1 MKVFFRWMRRLLL
14 WWFGITIG
22 ITLLY
27 RFVPVPFTPL
37 MLIRLLEEPR
47 AGQKHRLYHNWVPYE
62 HISPQLVK
70 SVIASEDQRFMEHWG
85 FDLVALEKA
94 YKRNQKG
101 KKRKLGGSTI
111 SMQTAK
117 NVYLWPSRTWIRKGF
132 EAYFTALIE
141 LLWSKE
147 RIMEVYLNSIE
158 MGPGIYGAEAA
169 AQAWFNKPASKLT
182 AKEAARIAACLP
194 DPRRRNPARPSAYVA
209 GRALKIQGMVRKLPP
224 AAFPL

>member
-1 MKVFFRWMRRLLL
+1 MKALFRFVRRLLL

-37 MLIRLLEEPR
+37 MIIRLFEEPK
-47 AGQKHRLYHNWVPYE
+47 AGQKHRLYHDWVSYDK
-62 HISPQLVK
+62 ISPHLTK
-70 SVIASEDQRFMEHWG
+70 AVIASEDQKFMDHLG
-85 FDLVALEKA
+85 FDLQALEKA

-117 NVYLWPSRTWIRKGF
+117 NVYLWPGRTLIRKAF

-158 MGPGIYGAEAA
+158 MGAGIYGAEAA
-169 AQAWFNKPASKLT
+169 AQAWFNKPASQLT
-182 AKEAARIAACLP
+182 AREAARIAACLP

-209 GRALKIQGMVRKLPP
+209 GRAAKIQRMVRKLPP
-224 AAFPL
+224 GAFPL